1 MLARSQRET
10 TPVENS
16 DFEELQKCKKPKK
29 NGRQQKKHGK
39 PCLTFVLSLF
49 DAEINDPQ
57 PYSFLRHADHK

>member
-29 NGRQQKKHGK
+29 SEKRKATKKHGK
-39 PCLTFVLSLF
+39 PCLTFVSSLF
-49 DAEINDPQ
+49 DAEINDP
-57 PYSFLRHADHK
+57 